1 MKFNYVLAVI
11 ALSSVTGFSNA
22 AKISTAN
29 TQSFNFTLDA
39 SDPDFLYTQTQS
51 VVHLTGKSFL
61 DNFSFALVGQENALG
76 SSATNQ
82 RPVLGFYVNPGS
94 IFDINSMV
102 VSLYK
107 GVLNTGVLLGS
118 SPIPGANIASYGQ
131 ELLTAGDYYFTV
143 AGKTTGSGSSGSY
156 LFTVDAPMG
165 QAIPSPVPE
174 PETYAMMLAGLGLLG
189 FAARRKSKG
198 NQV

>member
-1 MKFNYVLAVI
+1 MKFNYVLAVV
-11 ALSSVTGFSNA
+11 ALSSVASFANA
-22 AKISTAN
+22 APASTAN
-29 TQSFNFTLDA
+29 SQSFTLDVA
-39 SDPDFLYTQTQS
+39 NADFYDSQ
-51 VVHLTGKSFL
+51 VVAHLTGKSFL

-82 RPVLGFYVNPGS
+82 RPVFGSNPGN

-107 GVLNTGVLLGS
+107 GVLGNGVLLGS
-118 SPIPGANIASYGQ
+118 STTPGTNIASYGQ
-131 ELLTAGDYYFTV
+131 EFLTAGNYYFTV
-143 AGKTTGSGSSGSY
+143 AGNTTGTGSKGEY
-156 LFTVDAPMG
+156 LFSIDAPMS

-189 FAARRKSKG
+189 FAALRKSKG
-198 NQV
+198 NEA